1 MTSSKPS
8 LYKRAIIW
16 CITHISTV
24 NDIIQTGIGEAYD
37 LGYRN
42 GIIQG
47 SKINGKTSQ
56 RKARKAIKQAYN
68 VKAKS

>member
-1 MTSSKPS
+1 MSKQPS
-8 LYKRAIIW
+8 LYERAIIW

-24 NDIIQTGIGEAYD
+24 NNIIQAGIGEAYD
-37 LGYRN
+37 LGYKN

-56 RKARKAIKQAYN
+56 RKARKAIKEAYN
-68 VKAKS
+68 VKARG